1 MTALGQI
8 PGRNES
14 AVEEDINRA
23 FTASIARP
31 QPRIAIPQRGLH
43 VQGQGFLLGVTPS
56 RRLPGEEL
64 LTWGMWSDVLSSIH
78 EYVDAYPG
86 YDFAFEVWFTP
97 PDGAASSGY
106 VIGGGLGI
114 TR

>member
-14 AVEEDINRA
+14 AVEEVINRA

-43 VQGQGFLLGVTPS
+43 VQGKGFLLGVTPS

-78 EYVDAYPG
+78 EYVEAYPG
-86 YDFAFEVWFTP
+86 YDFAFEVWFVP
-97 PDGAASSGY
+97 PVGASSGY

>member
-1 MTALGQI
+1 
-8 PGRNES
+8 
-14 AVEEDINRA
+14 
-23 FTASIARP
+23 
-31 QPRIAIPQRGLH
+31 
-43 VQGQGFLLGVTPS
+43 
-56 RRLPGEEL
+56 
-64 LTWGMWSDVLSSIH
+64 MWSDVLSSIH